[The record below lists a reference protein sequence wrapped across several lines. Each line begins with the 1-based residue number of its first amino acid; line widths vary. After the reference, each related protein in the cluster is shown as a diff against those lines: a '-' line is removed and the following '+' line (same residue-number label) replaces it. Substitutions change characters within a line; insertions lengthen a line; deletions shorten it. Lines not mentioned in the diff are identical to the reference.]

1 MEKSILDI
9 MINRNEFPIIFIGS
23 GIPRRYL
30 VKYPSWEELL
40 EEFWRKAE
48 QENFYGFLNKE
59 RDKIGDLS
67 SRIDQDFEINVN
79 VASEIEKIIN
89 MKFYNGDIEI
99 EGLTQKEAYKN
110 DLSPFKKA
118 LANRFSKYQIKD
130 SYLEELAHFRKMLV
144 KSQMI
149 LTTNY
154 DTFIE
159 DQYNKESSY
168 NIKKYIGQRG
178 FFQQTIGYSEIYKIH
193 GCISEPK
200 SLVIGKT
207 DYELYDE
214 NSILISAKVIS
225 MLLHSPIIFL
235 GYSLTDRNV
244 RKLIKSFAMSL
255 SDQEKEELEKRL
267 LLVQW
272 EKGSEKLVEQVIN
285 DPDLGC
291 RLTAIRTDNYS
302 LIYDKIAE
310 INQGVAPAE
319 VRRYQ
324 HVIKQLIIEKG
335 KAGSLQSVLVSPN
348 ELDDIEKN
356 LKDRN
361 IVVAIG
367 DSKLIFN
374 MPNVVEY
381 ILDYIRD
388 DTEQN
393 NDTMLRFIASQNNNI
408 LPFWRYLSEESI
420 LKSSL
425 AESEKE
431 KLRKRLRTFVDVK
444 DQIDL
449 LQFTEKYNSLE
460 EIKNAGLKEYH
471 KHCVVAANID
481 TIGIEKCR
489 EYIIDE
495 LNKIKSKGEIK
506 VPTTLRRLALIY
518 DFRKNH

>member
-30 VKYPSWEELL
+30 VKYPGWEELL

-59 RDKIGDLS
+59 RDKVGDLS

-130 SYLEELAHFRKMLV
+130 SYLEELTHFRKMLV

-291 RLTAIRTDNYS
+291 RLTVIRTDNYS
-302 LIYDKIAE
+302 LI
-310 INQGVAPAE
+310 
-319 VRRYQ
+319 
-324 HVIKQLIIEKG
+324 
-335 KAGSLQSVLVSPN
+335 
-348 ELDDIEKN
+348 
-356 LKDRN
+356 
-361 IVVAIG
+361 
-367 DSKLIFN
+367 
-374 MPNVVEY
+374 
-381 ILDYIRD
+381 
-388 DTEQN
+388 
-393 NDTMLRFIASQNNNI
+393 
-408 LPFWRYLSEESI
+408 
-420 LKSSL
+420 
-425 AESEKE
+425 
-431 KLRKRLRTFVDVK
+431 
-444 DQIDL
+444 
-449 LQFTEKYNSLE
+449 
-460 EIKNAGLKEYH
+460 
-471 KHCVVAANID
+471 
-481 TIGIEKCR
+481 
-489 EYIIDE
+489 
-495 LNKIKSKGEIK
+495 
-506 VPTTLRRLALIY
+506 
-518 DFRKNH
+518 

>member
-1 MEKSILDI
+1 
-9 MINRNEFPIIFIGS
+9 
-23 GIPRRYL
+23 
-30 VKYPSWEELL
+30 
-40 EEFWRKAE
+40 
-48 QENFYGFLNKE
+48 
-59 RDKIGDLS
+59 
-67 SRIDQDFEINVN
+67 
-79 VASEIEKIIN
+79 
-89 MKFYNGDIEI
+89 
-99 EGLTQKEAYKN
+99 
-110 DLSPFKKA
+110 
-118 LANRFSKYQIKD
+118 
-130 SYLEELAHFRKMLV
+130 
-144 KSQMI
+144 
-149 LTTNY
+149 
-154 DTFIE
+154 
-159 DQYNKESSY
+159 
-168 NIKKYIGQRG
+168 
-178 FFQQTIGYSEIYKIH
+178 
-193 GCISEPK
+193 
-200 SLVIGKT
+200 
-207 DYELYDE
+207 
-214 NSILISAKVIS
+214 

-291 RLTAIRTDNYS
+291 RLTVIRTDNYS

-335 KAGSLQSVLVSPN
+335 KAGSLQSDLVSPN

-518 DFRKNH
+518 DFKKNH